1 MNLAQAVM
9 GNAIYA
15 AGGGGERDNRPSSG
29 IANTLDEV
37 QRAIHEH
44 YAKLGRAGGA
54 KGGPARAAALTAER
68 RSEIARKGGI
78 ARREKLL
85 RGGD

>member
-9 GNAIYA
+9 GDAIYA
-15 AGGGGERDNRPSSG
+15 AGGGGERDNRRSSTG
-29 IANTLDEV
+29 IVHTLDEV

-54 KGGPARAAALTAER
+54 KGGPARAAALTAEQ

-85 RGGD
+85 RGE

>member
-1 MNLAQAVM
+1 MNFAQAVM

-15 AGGGGERDNRPSSG
+15 AGGGGERGNRSPSG
-29 IANTLDEV
+29 ISNTLDEV

-54 KGGPARAAALTAER
+54 KGGPARAAALTAEQ

>member
-1 MNLAQAVM
+1 MNFAQAVM

-15 AGGGGERDNRPSSG
+15 AGGGGGKDNRSPSG